1 MLAQGAVR
9 AGLRPLVID
18 LFGDQDTLD
27 QSTACL
33 RVRALSLAELLP
45 RIRILQDRYPVSDA
59 IYGSGLEQ
67 DDQVLDTLQE
77 KFRLRGNTPDTFRRV
92 LDKEHFFQVLSRL
105 HIDFPEVLW
114 SLPGGT
120 DKWLVKPCR
129 GQGGVGIQYATSAMA
144 DDAPQQDCYWQR
156 CIDGQ
161 AMSALFLADRRESVM
176 IGCNRQWTVNLRSG
190 QQFVLSGLINRVQLP
205 ARARKK
211 ITVWINS
218 LVTAFSLTG
227 LNSLD
232 FIWDG
237 RQIWLLEINPRPS
250 ASMQLYD
257 TDYPLGLLW
266 EHLRSNLSRLPEAAA
281 PPRGWQILYAPKK
294 LRIPTALQWPQWTA
308 DRPCGGSL
316 IYTHEPICSIIACGN
331 SQDEVFERLHSR
343 KQIMIETLRKGR

>member
-1 MLAQGAVR
+1 MLAQSAKR

-18 LFGDQDTLD
+18 LFNDQDTLAL
-27 QSTACL
+27 SAACWRL
-33 RVRALSLAELLP
+33 QGLSLAELAP
-45 RIRILQDRYPVSDA
+45 CVSTLQARYPVNDA

-67 DDQVLDTLQE
+67 DDQVLDMLQE

-92 LDKEHFFQVLSRL
+92 LHKEHFFQVLTQL
-105 HIDFPEVLW
+105 HIDFPEVRW
-114 SLPGGT
+114 SPPAGT
-120 DKWLVKPCR
+120 DKWLSKPCR
-129 GQGGVGIQYATSAMA
+129 GQGGVGIHYSTSAA
-144 DDAPQQDCYWQR
+144 GECPAKPDCYWQR

-161 AMSALFLADRRESVM
+161 AMSALFLADRRESVV
-176 IGCNRQWTVNLRSG
+176 IGCNRQWTVNLDSCR
-190 QQFVLSGLINRVQLP
+190 QFLLSGLINRVQLP
-205 ARARKK
+205 ARARRK

-218 LVTAFSLTG
+218 LVTTFSLTG

-257 TDYPLGLLW
+257 ADYPRGLLW

-281 PPRGWQILYAPKK
+281 PPRGWQILYAPEE

-308 DRPCGGSL
+308 DRPRGDSL
-316 IYTHEPICSIIACGN
+316 IHTHEPICSIIACGN
-331 SQDEVFERLHSR
+331 SQDEVLDGLHSR
-343 KQIMIETLRKGR
+343 KQIMIEILRKGR